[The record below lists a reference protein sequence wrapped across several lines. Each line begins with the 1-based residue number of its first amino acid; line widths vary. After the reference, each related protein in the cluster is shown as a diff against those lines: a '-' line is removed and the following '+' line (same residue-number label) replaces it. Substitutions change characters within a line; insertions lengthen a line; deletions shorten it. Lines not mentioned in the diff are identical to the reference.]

1 MKAPGFTKRG
11 SIYSMIR
18 PLRGKRLN
26 LTKRY
31 CCTVLGCTCFHENS
45 ALGGLARSLSRS
57 FTHMVQWRLKIQK
70 MGNPLKSMA
79 NALSHFSSTLTIKR
93 VVWNW

>member
-1 MKAPGFTKRG
+1 MRAPGFTKRG
-11 SIYSMIR
+11 SSCSMVR
-18 PLRGKRLN
+18 LSRRKLLN

-31 CCTVLGCTCFHENS
+31 CCIVLGCTCFQENS
-45 ALGGLARSLSRS
+45 ALGGLACSLSRS
-57 FTHMVQWRLKIQK
+57 FTHIVQWRLKIWK

-79 NALSHFSSTLTIKR
+79 NSLSHFSSTLTIRR